1 MDEMERRMLLMALQW
16 PLVGI
21 IVSVCFGIPAFV
33 MTFFPEKAFRT
44 RRKPRWVGAVLLLLS
59 LLGLGVSVYN
69 VFELR
74 SELTKTR
81 PQHSVTHGASH

>member
-1 MDEMERRMLLMALQW
+1 MDEVERRMLLMALQW

-44 RRKPRWVGAVLLLLS
+44 HRKPRWVGAVLLLLS

-81 PQHSVTHGASH
+81 PQHSVTHRASH